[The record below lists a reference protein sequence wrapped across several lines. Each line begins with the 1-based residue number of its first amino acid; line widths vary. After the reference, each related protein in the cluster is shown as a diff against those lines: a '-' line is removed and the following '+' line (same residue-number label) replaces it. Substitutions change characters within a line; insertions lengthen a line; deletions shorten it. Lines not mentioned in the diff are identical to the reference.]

1 MSKRG
6 MEMQGGEDR
15 YGGGGGGGSE
25 TPAETPGKATAAQMA
40 RRK

>member
-6 MEMQGGEDR
+6 MEMQGGADR
-15 YGGGGGGGSE
+15 YGGSDGTE
-25 TPAETPGKATAAQMA
+25 TPADTPTKATAAQMA